1 MITSALF
8 VLGLVLLLAGG
19 EVLIRGATRLAA
31 MASVPPVIIGLT
43 VVAFSTSAPELAVA
57 VQAAIGGHGDL
68 VVGNVVGSNI
78 ANVLLIIGL
87 AAAIAPL
94 YVSQKLIRVDVPLMV
109 GVSVGVWW
117 MALDGR
123 LSTLEGVLLVAG
135 IIAYGTLAV
144 RASRTTARP
153 VRDQYAEAYGEPGAL
168 GRGAWPAT
176 LLLVALGIAGL
187 VVGAHWLVGG
197 ATAAARALGVS
208 ELVIGL
214 TIVAVGT
221 SLPELT
227 TSVMAALKG
236 ERDIAAGNAIG
247 SNIFN
252 LLLVLGLTALA
263 TPGGVPVSR
272 AAAAFDL
279 PVMVAASVA
288 CLPIFFF
295 GHRISRWEGTLFVAY
310 YAAYI
315 AYLLLDS
322 TWHQAL
328 GVYSAAMT
336 WFVLPLSGV
345 TLFVVWY
352 RMARDPDQVRAG
364 EAPTE

>member
-1 MITSALF
+1 VITSALF

-87 AAAIAPL
+87 A
-94 YVSQKLIRVDVPLMV
+94 
-109 GVSVGVWW
+109 VGVWW